1 VWLLE
6 LLGFMLGVA
15 APLVFSQWLERRYY
29 QHELFEGNTPY
40 ERIMFGLKVL
50 AGEQEL
56 PKHGFM
62 SLKDRPISL
71 AMKGVG
77 VTLLVLSLLSVLYG
91 LHFFAGIGEW
101 FDHWIWWIPVYLVYC
116 GAFVILLIAF
126 MHSIAGEPK
135 GDLKEFPTI
144 MAYLHWF
151 LVLVLSF
158 LFSFTGLFAS
168 DFLGWTQS
176 LAEANLVLTGLLGL
190 AFLGFGGFSGW
201 KAFNEEQRAK
211 KIAHRL
217 SIINGAAQRR
227 ATNLA
232 GLVARLQTNNV
243 APKFIKELE
252 RVVQVQFET
261 RRTRLLQDLNGE
273 TLPDLQRVNQTASNR
288 VPSVREVLLYY
299 WTPLGRPKTDSEF
312 TAWEAYLL
320 EIAVVE
326 TEGTV
331 KQQRQAMEK
340 AQRRVL
346 RPMKADFEVI
356 YATAETVERVRT
368 LVKLWDKHADFPEVF
383 ERVAAGEDEEF
394 VLIDLGHYQE

>member
-1 VWLLE
+1 
-6 LLGFMLGVA
+6 MLGVA
-15 APLVFSQWLERRYY
+15 APLVFSQWLEHRYY
-29 QHELFEGNTPY
+29 QNQLFEGNTPY

-50 AGEQEL
+50 AGEEQL
-56 PKHGFM
+56 PEHGFM
-62 SLKDRPISL
+62 SLKDGPVSL

-77 VTLLVLSLLSVLYG
+77 ATIIVLSLLSVLYG
-91 LHFFAGIGEW
+91 LHFFAGIGGW
-101 FDHWIWWIPVYLVYC
+101 YDHWIWWIPVYLVYC
-116 GAFVILLIAF
+116 GAFVILLFAF

-144 MAYLHWF
+144 MTYLHWG

-176 LAEANLVLTGLLGL
+176 LAEANLAITGLLGL

-201 KAFNEEQRAK
+201 TAFNEELRAK

-217 SIINGAAQRR
+217 SIINGAAHRR
-227 ATNLA
+227 ATNLD

-243 APKFIKELE
+243 APMFITELQ
-252 RVVQVQFET
+252 RVVQAQFET
-261 RRTRLLQDLNGE
+261 RRTRLLQDLESE
-273 TLPDLQRVNQTASNR
+273 TLPDLQLVNRTASRR
-288 VPSVREVLLYY
+288 VPTVREVLLHY

-312 TAWEAYLL
+312 TAWESYLL

-368 LVKLWDKHADFPEVF
+368 LVKLWDKHADYPEVF

-394 VLIDLGHYQE
+394 VLIDLGHFQE